1 MVIEVSLSRDL
12 HECNDKEAGVSL
24 KIDDGV
30 VRSYVEGVT
39 VPDVNFSA
47 FFGDV
52 FTRFKDETA
61 LVDARTGAQYTFGEL
76 HDASLRLAA
85 GLRRLGLRTGDIVCF
100 HAANGADLV
109 IAMCGTFFAGGT
121 ASMAKTNMTERE
133 MHYQFQDSRP
143 KFVVTD
149 LYDAGRVVKAY
160 GRITSVEAVIVT
172 TGTYEGALSLSEL
185 VKSPLD
191 SYEAPADVSPDTTM
205 AIIYSS
211 GSTGLPKGVQ
221 LTQRN
226 IIAQVISFG
235 YLEASIFQKGDIF
248 LGSAALMH
256 VGGFWL
262 TMCYLGQGCKVIL
275 VHKPDFSLIL
285 PAVGKYKATS
295 ILLYPTFTQKL
306 NTYPLLTQW
315 DTRSLTK
322 VIVAGN
328 TVTSMLLQNVTRKLQ
343 LKGIIQAYGM
353 TELTGCIS
361 FSVPRLDDFKSV
373 GKPAPFVEMKV
384 VDPYSHKNL
393 GPLEKGEIFV
403 KGPSTFKAY
412 LGRPEE
418 TARVYEDGFVRTG
431 DAGFYAPDGRFFV
444 CGRLKEL
451 IKCMDQQVAPAEL
464 EDVLAADAAVR
475 HVVVAGVPHPEY
487 GEAARAFVVPERRMS
502 NDEEESKIAARLRA
516 LVADQLSFHKHLH
529 GGIEFLES
537 IPHTESGKDL
547 RSALQ
552 QSYLQ
557 KRALNHI
564 QGQRN

>member
-1 MVIEVSLSRDL
+1 MVIEATLSRDV
-12 HECNDKEAGVSL
+12 HDVKHKEALVSL
-24 KIDDGV
+24 KIDDGIV
-30 VRSYVEGVT
+30 KSFVEGAT
-39 VPDVNFSA
+39 VPDVNFSV

-52 FTRFKDETA
+52 FTRFKTETA
-61 LVDARTGAQYTFGEL
+61 LVDARTGAQYTFGDL
-76 HDASLRLAA
+76 HDASLRVAA
-85 GLRRLGLRTGDIVCF
+85 GLRRLGLRTGDIICF
-100 HAANGADLV
+100 HAANGADLM
-109 IAMCGTFFAGGT
+109 IAMCGAFFAGGT
-121 ASMAKTNMTERE
+121 AAMAKTHLTERE
-133 MHYQFQDSRP
+133 IYYQFQDSRP

-149 LYDAGRVVKAY
+149 IYDAGRVVKAY
-160 GRITSVEAVIVT
+160 ERIASVEAVIVT
-172 TGTYEGALSLSEL
+172 TGSYEGTLSLSEL
-185 VKSPLD
+185 VRTPLD
-191 SYEAPADVSPDTTM
+191 NFEAPADVSPDTTM

-211 GSTGLPKGVQ
+211 GSTGLPKGVEI
-221 LTQRN
+221 TQRN
-226 IIAQVISFG
+226 VIAQVTSYG
-235 YLEASIFQKGDIF
+235 YLDTSIFQKGDIL

-256 VGGFWL
+256 VGGFWM
-262 TMCYLGQGCKVIL
+262 TMCYLGQGCKVVL

-285 PAVGKYKATS
+285 PAIEKYKATT

-306 NTYPLLTQW
+306 LAYPLLSQS

-322 VIVAGN
+322 VIIAGN
-328 TVTSMLLQNVTRKLQ
+328 VVTSMLLQNITKKLR

-361 FSVPRLDDFKSV
+361 FSIPRLDDFKSV

-384 VDPYSHKNL
+384 VDTYSNKNL

-418 TARVYEDGFVRTG
+418 TASVYKDGFVRTG
-431 DAGFYAPDGRFFV
+431 DTGFYAPDGRIFV

-464 EDVLAADAAVR
+464 EEVLAVDAAVR

-487 GEAARAFVVPERRMS
+487 GEAARAFVVLNRHQGDDKE
-502 NDEEESKIAARLRA
+502 DSKIAARLRA

-529 GGIEFLES
+529 GGVEFLES
-537 IPHTESGKDL
+537 IPHTDSGKDL

-552 QSYLQ
+552 KSYAQ
-557 KRALNHI
+557 KRVLKDI
-564 QGQRN
+564 QVQ

>member
-1 MVIEVSLSRDL
+1 MVIEASLSRDI
-12 HECNDKEAGVSL
+12 HDFKHKEARVSL
-24 KIDDGV
+24 KIDNGV
-30 VRSYVEGVT
+30 VRSYIEGVT

-61 LVDARTGAQYTFGEL
+61 LVDAKTGAQYTFGEL
-76 HDASLRLAA
+76 HDAALRVAA
-85 GLRRLGLRTGDIVCF
+85 GLRRLGLRTGDIICF

-109 IAMCGTFFAGGT
+109 IAMCGAFFAGGT
-121 ASMAKTNMTERE
+121 AAMAKTHLTERE
-133 MHYQFQDSRP
+133 IYYQFQDSRP

-160 GRITSVEAVIVT
+160 ERITSVQAVIVT
-172 TGTYEGALSLSEL
+172 TGSYEGTLSLSEL
-185 VKSPLD
+185 VKTPLD
-191 SYEAPADVSPDTTM
+191 NYEAPVDVSPDTTM

-226 IIAQVISFG
+226 VIAQVTSYG
-235 YLEASIFQKGDIF
+235 YLDASIFQKGDIL

-262 TMCYLGQGCKVIL
+262 TMCHLGHGCKVVL

-285 PAVGKYKATS
+285 PAIEKYKATS
-295 ILLYPTFTQKL
+295 ILLYPTFMQKL
-306 NTYPLLTQW
+306 NAYPLLSQS
-315 DTRSLTK
+315 DTRSLKK
-322 VIVAGN
+322 VMIAGN
-328 TVTSMLLQNVTRKLQ
+328 VVTGMLLQSITRKLQ
-343 LKGIIQAYGM
+343 LKGVIQAYGM
-353 TELTGCIS
+353 TELSGCIS
-361 FSVPRLDDFKSV
+361 FSIPRLDDFKSV
-373 GKPAPFVEMKV
+373 GKPAPFIEMKV
-384 VDPYSHKNL
+384 VDTHSNKNL
-393 GPLEKGEIFV
+393 GPLEKGELFV
-403 KGPSTFKAY
+403 KGPNTFKGY

-418 TARVYEDGFVRTG
+418 TARVYKDGFIRTG
-431 DAGFYAPDGRFFV
+431 DTGFYTPDGRFFV

-464 EDVLAADAAVR
+464 EEVLAADTDVR

-487 GEAARAFVVPERRMS
+487 GEAARAFVVLERYLG
-502 NDEEESKIAARLRA
+502 DDKEESKIAARLRA

-529 GGIEFLES
+529 GGVEFLES
-537 IPHTESGKDL
+537 IPHTDSGKDL

-552 QSYLQ
+552 QSYAQ
-557 KRALNHI
+557 KRVLKNI
-564 QGQRN
+564 QAH